1 MKPDDYLLAARGFLL
16 IEPSTEAQRRS
27 AALMARTGV
36 EKALDDYWD
45 STRSELRRCSRKTQL
60 LCLSSMAGPHES
72 HAVDM
77 AWRTLSDLCH
87 YRPYQ
92 ITPLASEVDNAL
104 ALAAQALTALQG
116 AMP

>member
-1 MKPDDYLLAARGFLL
+1 MKPEHYLMAARGFLKV
-16 IEPSTEAQRRS
+16 ERFTEGHRRS

-45 STRSELRRCSRKTQL
+45 STRFELRRCSRKTQL
-60 LCLSSMAGPHES
+60 LCLSSMASPS
-72 HAVDM
+72 KSPTVDI

-92 ITPLASEVDNAL
+92 ITPLASEIDNAVSL
-104 ALAAQALTALQG
+104 AEQALAALQT
-116 AMP
+116 P

>member
-1 MKPDDYLLAARGFLL
+1 MKPEHYLFAARRFLEL
-16 IEPSTEAQRRS
+16 EPFTEAQRRS

-45 STRSELRRCSRKTQL
+45 RTRYELRRCSRKTQL
-60 LCLSSMAGPHES
+60 LCLATMAGPAKS
-72 HAVDM
+72 QTVDI

-104 ALAAQALTALQG
+104 ALADRALAAL
-116 AMP
+116 ALV